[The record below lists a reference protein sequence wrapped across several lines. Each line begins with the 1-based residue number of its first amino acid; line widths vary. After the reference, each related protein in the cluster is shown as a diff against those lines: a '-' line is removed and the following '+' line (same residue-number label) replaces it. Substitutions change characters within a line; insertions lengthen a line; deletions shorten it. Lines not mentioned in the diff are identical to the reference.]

1 MTVSKARLREI
12 IKEELESSMEEGI
25 FDRLF
30 GKKKE
35 KPAEKPRREPLQP
48 AYPDVTG
55 KWFSNPIP
63 NDKNYE
69 LDRNVIERMKE
80 MILLQVGVIDG
91 EYTYDDQSVTDRLDR
106 LIDEGGKA
114 WENER
119 EFGDTDIPF
128 NSTFGGYRYFVNIY
142 NQVVREHERG
152 IYPFQKKGSRLVPN
166 DRDPR
171 AWKRSRVY
179 RDLRGSRSDEPPMW
193 MDRRYGQVYQGG
205 EYGRY

>member
-69 LDRNVIERMKE
+69 L
-80 MILLQVGVIDG
+80 
-91 EYTYDDQSVTDRLDR
+91 
-106 LIDEGGKA
+106 
-114 WENER
+114 ENER